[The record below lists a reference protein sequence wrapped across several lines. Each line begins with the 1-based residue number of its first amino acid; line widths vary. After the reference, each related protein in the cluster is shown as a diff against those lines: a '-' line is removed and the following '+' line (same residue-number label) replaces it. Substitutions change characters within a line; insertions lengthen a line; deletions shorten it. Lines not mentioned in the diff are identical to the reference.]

1 MADLSYDKVAFI
13 AKFDTAGAVPATD
26 KKGRA
31 LTPYGSAAVVADG
44 GAITGAYL
52 TLDGHQDYVYTPGT
66 DDLRLGAG
74 DFCIDFGVKT
84 TASNKCLLDYH
95 DNTPTGWEVFISS
108 LGFIVWYNNTTDIKT
123 GAIAVNNGA
132 RHHVAIVRR
141 SGVIYIYIDG
151 VQDGAGVAHTTNYN
165 TTKATLTIGAQKMV
179 TYTDF
184 DFLGF
189 FDFVRIAIGTSRWSA
204 AFTPPTLIDLAPTV
218 DVVASEGIQYGASF
232 FGDAAY
238 RAQCI
243 EFSVLDSAFAAS
255 YHWRMVEQIGIGGV
269 LGATKRGDGVISG
282 AIGLASAL
290 LSRSILNGRASDAMM
305 VADTASSNL
314 VFKVSAIDGV
324 RLYEAELVSGNVD
337 DALDVWI
344 ANVAT
349 SAHSRY
355 AQYGFNSFA
364 TFEGKQYGCKSDG
377 VYELGGALDGANPV
391 KWTVTFAEQDF
402 GASNMKRFESV
413 YVGAKAAGQLVLKVI
428 NGDGTAYHYNVIP
441 SGNEGRTS
449 RALVG
454 RGLSGRYWLLE
465 LASDTERAELDS
477 IDFAFAVM
485 SRRI

>member
-1 MADLSYDKVAFI
+1 ML
-13 AKFDTAGAVPATD
+13 
-26 KKGRA
+26 
-31 LTPYGSAAVVADG
+31 
-44 GAITGAYL
+44 
-52 TLDGHQDYVYTPGT
+52 
-66 DDLRLGAG
+66 
-74 DFCIDFGVKT
+74 
-84 TASNKCLLDYH
+84 
-95 DNTPTGWEVFISS
+95 
-108 LGFIVWYNNTTDIKT
+108 
-123 GAIAVNNGA
+123 
-132 RHHVAIVRR
+132 
-141 SGVIYIYIDG
+141 
-151 VQDGAGVAHTTNYN
+151 DGAGVANTTNHN
-165 TTKATLTIGAQKMV
+165 TTKSVVAIGAQV
-179 TYTDF
+179 ISRNASYD
-184 DFLGF
+184 LAGS
-189 FDFVRIAIGTSRWSA
+189 FDFVRITIGVSRWAA
-204 AFTPPTLIDLAPTV
+204 AFTPPTLADLAQTA
-218 DVVASEGIQYGASF
+218 DVSASDGVQYGTSTS
-232 FGDAAY
+232 GTGAY
-238 RAQCI
+238 PTECV
-243 EFSVLDSAFAAS
+243 EFSVLSSAFAAS

-269 LGATKRGDGVISG
+269 LGATKRGDGAISST
-282 AIGLASAL
+282 IGLASAL

-364 TFEGKQYGCKSDG
+364 TFEGKQYGCKSGG

>member
-1 MADLSYDKVAFI
+1 MADSNYAFVAFL
-13 AKFDTAGAVPATD
+13 AKFEAAGSVPATD

-31 LTPYGSAAVVADG
+31 LTAAGNATVTSDG

-52 TLDGHQDYVYTPGT
+52 TLDGTGDYVTTPGT
-66 DDLRLGAG
+66 TDLQLGAG
-74 DFCIDFGVKT
+74 DFCVDLSIKT
-84 TASNKCLLDYH
+84 TANNKCLLDYY
-95 DNTPTGWEVFISS
+95 DGTTTGWQVFLTSS
-108 LGFIVWYNNTTDIKT
+108 GYLEWWNSSAVKT
-123 GAIAVNNGA
+123 GAIAVNDGN

-141 SGVIYIYIDG
+141 SGSIYLYIDG
-151 VQDGAGVAHTTNYN
+151 VLDGAGVANTTNHN
-165 TTKATLTIGAQKMV
+165 TTKSVVAIGAQV
-179 TYTDF
+179 ISRNASYD
-184 DFLGF
+184 LAGS
-189 FDFVRIAIGTSRWSA
+189 FDFVRITIGVSRWAA
-204 AFTPPTLIDLAPTV
+204 AFTPPTLADLAQTA
-218 DVVASEGIQYGASF
+218 DVSASDGVQYGTSTS
-232 FGDAAY
+232 GTGAY

-269 LGATKRGDGVISG
+269 LGATKRGDGAISST
-282 AIGLASAL
+282 IGLASAL

-337 DALDVWI
+337 DALDVWL

-413 YVGAKAAGQLVLKVI
+413 YVGAKATGQLVLKVI